1 MITDLKKLL
10 PEYLDKDQAIGAFNV
25 AFFPDITT
33 IISAGEETGSPVIL
47 QASPYVSSFVGYEYW
62 GMMAR
67 KAAEQASVPVV
78 MHLDHASN
86 LEDIWKALDAG
97 YTSVMY
103 DGSQLPVEEN
113 IKNTRTVIERA
124 QRYGASVEAEIG
136 SVAYLGKDTHKDQLS
151 DPEGAKMFAEAT
163 GCDCLAVSVG
173 TTHMMRS
180 QTADIHFDLLQEIQD
195 AVSIPLV
202 IHGSS
207 GVPDEQLIRLRGYHV
222 CKINIGTALRM
233 AFSNGLR
240 EELAAHPNDVVTRG
254 LLQKG
259 IDAEKEVVK
268 QKMQLLGFGQ

>member
-124 QRYGASVEAEIG
+124 QHYGASVEAEIG